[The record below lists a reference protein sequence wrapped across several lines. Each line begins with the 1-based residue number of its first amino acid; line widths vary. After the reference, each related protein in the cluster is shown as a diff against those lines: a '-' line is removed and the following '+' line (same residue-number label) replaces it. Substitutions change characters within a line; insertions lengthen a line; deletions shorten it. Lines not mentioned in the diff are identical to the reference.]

1 MSRLKRPD
9 QERKKQERKKE
20 RKEAKKRKKRSRL
33 KENITGITCEVI
45 ICMDYAQNTF
55 CEALCEHT
63 NKPGGSIE
71 SD

>member
-9 QERKKQERKKE
+9 QERKKER
-20 RKEAKKRKKRSRL
+20 KKRKKRSRL
-33 KENITGITCEVI
+33 KENITGIMCEVI